1 MKITI
6 DTKFLDRQIALC
18 ERYEMNSKNTHER
31 DLFSGIANLLTEIS
45 DAATTG
51 ETIQIYGIQVEE
63 E

>member
-18 ERYEMNSKNTHER
+18 ERYEMNSKNAHER

-45 DAATTG
+45 DAATSG
-51 ETIQIYGIQVEE
+51 EAIQIYGIQVEE